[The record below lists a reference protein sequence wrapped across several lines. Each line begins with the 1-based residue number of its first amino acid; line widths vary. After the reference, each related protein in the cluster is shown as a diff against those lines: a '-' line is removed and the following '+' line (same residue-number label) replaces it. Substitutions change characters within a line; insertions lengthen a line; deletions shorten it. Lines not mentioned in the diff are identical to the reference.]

1 MPIVEALKIAS
12 ESGLDLVE
20 IAPEAKPP
28 VCRLL
33 NYGKYLFEKN
43 KRDKKK
49 SKQVK
54 IKEIKM
60 RPGTDIGDY
69 SFKLKRATEF
79 LQEGNKVKF
88 VVRFRGRE
96 MAHQELGMDVLKR
109 VMEDLSE
116 YTVEQSPKMEG
127 RQIVMVVGVAGKNK
141 KG

>member
-127 RQIVMVVGVAGKNK
+127 RQIVMVVGSW
-141 KG
+141 